1 MNEKQYLSIERLL
14 ELSEEKLEEPRR
26 TSGNYRHKLVD
37 VFVISLL
44 GIMTGLED
52 WIAIEDYA
60 NAKQEWL
67 KTFLELP
74 NGAPSN
80 DTYRRVFERLK
91 PDQIESVYREWVM
104 PYIGGCAGKQI
115 AIDGKTICGASAA
128 REKNEKEAEG
138 KLHMISAWICED
150 RISIAQVKTNEKSN
164 EITKIPELLSTLD
177 VRGSVVTIDAMGTQ
191 TAIAKK
197 IVEEEADYVLG
208 LKQNQPT
215 LYRDVKEYFDWART
229 EPSEKNKLSVKDDT
243 DSEHGRITHRHVE
256 VSNDVSWLEGR
267 EHWKNLSSLIC
278 VTRKTERDGNTST
291 EESYYIASRPLSADE
306 ASRYIR
312 AHWSIEN
319 QLHWSLDVVFH
330 EDDCQIHSENAPQ
343 NLSVVRKI
351 AKALLQN
358 DTSRKISLRRK
369 SHIALMDNDYAF
381 KLLFGSFPSVQK

>member
-104 PYIGGCAGKQI
+104 PYIGGCAGKQV

-215 LYRDVKEYFDWART
+215 LYRDVKERKIVLRLASGATIDELLQENWKSDELFSLLLQLEMRNYIV
-229 EPSEKNKLSVKDDT
+229 KLSG
-243 DSEHGRITHRHVE
+243 GRYQ
-256 VSNDVSWLEGR
+256 
-267 EHWKNLSSLIC
+267 
-278 VTRKTERDGNTST
+278 TRR
-291 EESYYIASRPLSADE
+291 
-306 ASRYIR
+306 
-312 AHWSIEN
+312 
-319 QLHWSLDVVFH
+319 
-330 EDDCQIHSENAPQ
+330 QIN
-343 NLSVVRKI
+343 
-351 AKALLQN
+351 KAN
-358 DTSRKISLRRK
+358 
-369 SHIALMDNDYAF
+369 
-381 KLLFGSFPSVQK
+381 

>member
-1 MNEKQYLSIERLL
+1 
-14 ELSEEKLEEPRR
+14 
-26 TSGNYRHKLVD
+26 
-37 VFVISLL
+37 
-44 GIMTGLED
+44 
-52 WIAIEDYA
+52 
-60 NAKQEWL
+60 
-67 KTFLELP
+67 
-74 NGAPSN
+74 
-80 DTYRRVFERLK
+80 
-91 PDQIESVYREWVM
+91 M
-104 PYIGGCAGKQI
+104 PYIGGCAGKQV

-343 NLSVVRKI
+343 NLSVLRKI